1 MEELVNQLAQRV
13 GINPDQARTVMA
25 VVSKTLLQKAE
36 PGKAQG
42 LMSKLPDSITG
53 VFSDSEKQEFT
64 TTRKDVSN
72 EEVIQRI
79 DREAGINDKNKSQR
93 AVEESVKLLQDK
105 TGESDLL
112 GSVMGGFKKMFGG

>member
-1 MEELVNQLAQRV
+1 
-13 GINPDQARTVMA
+13 
-25 VVSKTLLQKAE
+25 
-36 PGKAQG
+36 
-42 LMSKLPDSITG
+42 MSKLPDSITG
-53 VFSDSEKQEFT
+53 MFSDSEKQEFT
-64 TTRKDVSN
+64 TTRQDVSN

-93 AVEESVKLLQDK
+93 AVEESVKILQDK

>member
-42 LMSKLPDSITG
+42 LMSKLPDSITS

-93 AVEESVKLLQDK
+93 AVEESVKILQDK